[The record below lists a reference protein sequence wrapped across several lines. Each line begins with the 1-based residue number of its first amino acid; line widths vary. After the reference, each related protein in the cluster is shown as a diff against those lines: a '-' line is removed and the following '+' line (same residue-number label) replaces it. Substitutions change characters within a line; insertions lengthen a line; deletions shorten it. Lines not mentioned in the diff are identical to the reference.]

1 MPKPEKKK
9 WWDEK
14 WYWAFCI
21 ISAPFWVF
29 LVDYLI
35 SGSIHLARD
44 IPMAVMLPIGVLVAY
59 YVRYHARG
67 AAQIHLFKMLAIGGG
82 ASLGFF
88 IGTFLSIGLGF
99 LKHPFPLSDLL
110 IAFLIIIVSIVTCAI
125 IADVVMKR
133 RGYLPFA

>member
-1 MPKPEKKK
+1 MPKPEKK

-14 WYWAFCI
+14 WYWI
-21 ISAPFWVF
+21 LLVVSLPPLTF

-44 IPMAVMLPIGVLVAY
+44 VPTAVILPTGVLVAY
-59 YVRYHARG
+59 YIRYHTRG
-67 AAQIHLFKMLAIGGG
+67 ATQIGLFRVLAIGGG

-99 LKHPFPLSDLL
+99 LKRPFPLADLL
-110 IAFLIIIVSIVTCAI
+110 IAFLIIIVSIVACAI
-125 IADVVMKR
+125 IADIVMKR

>member
-88 IGTFLSIGLGF
+88 IGIFF
-99 LKHPFPLSDLL
+99 
-110 IAFLIIIVSIVTCAI
+110 
-125 IADVVMKR
+125 
-133 RGYLPFA
+133 YQ

>member
-1 MPKPEKKK
+1 MPERKK

-14 WYWAFCI
+14 WYWALLV
-21 ISAPFWVF
+21 ISLPPLTF

-44 IPMAVMLPIGVLVAY
+44 MPIAAMAPIWILVAY
-59 YVRYHARG
+59 YVRYLARG
-67 AAQIHLFKMLAIGGG
+67 AAQIRLFRMLAIGGV

-99 LKHPFPLSDLL
+99 LKRPFSLAEFL
-110 IAFLIIIVSIVTCAI
+110 IAFLIIIVSIAVCAI
-125 IADVVMKR
+125 IVDIVMKR
-133 RGYLPFA
+133 RGYLPIA

>member
-1 MPKPEKKK
+1 MPERKKK

-14 WYWAFCI
+14 WYWALLV
-21 ISAPFWVF
+21 ISLPSLTF

-44 IPMAVMLPIGVLVAY
+44 IPIAVMLPTGVLVAY

-67 AAQIHLFKMLAIGGG
+67 ATQIGLFRMLTIGGG

-88 IGTFLSIGLGF
+88 IGTFSSIGLGY
-99 LKHPFPLSDLL
+99 LKRPFPLADLL
-110 IAFLIIIVSIVTCAI
+110 ITFFIIIVSIVACAM
-125 IADVVMKR
+125 IADIVMKR